1 MGQRKTE
8 DAAKNDLLKIA
19 KVRHQV
25 ASAKM
30 ARLARDLRAAER
42 KEQAMDE
49 QLDQLRHETKLI
61 QAACLDKV
69 TDNLH
74 GIAIYQGQ
82 LRVIDLEIR
91 RTEVRKEMLA
101 EECSGLRSILSTER
115 KQLEHLE
122 IRVDLYKKML
132 RQVKIKEIDRIDDQD

>member
-1 MGQRKTE
+1 MSQRKTE
-8 DAAKNDLLKIA
+8 DAAKSDLLKIA

-30 ARLARDLRAAER
+30 ARLVRDLRAAER

-49 QLDQLRHETKLI
+49 QLARLCQETKLI

-74 GIAIYQGQ
+74 GIAIYRGQ
-82 LRVIDLEIR
+82 LRVIDLELR
-91 RTEVRKEMLA
+91 RTEVRKDMQA
-101 EECSGLRSILSTER
+101 EECSGLRLILSTER
-115 KQLEHLE
+115 KRLEHLE
-122 IRVDLYKKML
+122 IRIDLYKKMQ
-132 RQVKIKEIDRIDDQD
+132 RQVRIREIDSMDDQD